1 MIESIVI
8 DPRFRGPPRSGNG
21 GYVAGLLGRYY
32 RQAAVVTLRKPPPLD
47 VELTLAGHG
56 TGHLRLLNDD
66 ELIAESEPAQL
77 ELETPD
83 PPDFD
88 AAERASRTYIG
99 FDDHHFGGC
108 FVCGPDRAEGD
119 GLRIFAGAL
128 PGGHLVAA
136 PWIPGRTLVGD
147 TGRVKPEFLWA
158 ALDCP
163 GYFALHMQRPP
174 SVMLLGRFEACVEP
188 IVRADEKYVVIGWP
202 LGEEGR
208 KRYAGTALFS
218 AAGELVGSARA
229 TWLMIDRR
237 LW

>member
-1 MIESIVI
+1 VIESIVI
-8 DPRFRGPPRSGNG
+8 HPRFRGPPQSGNG

-47 VELTLAGHG
+47 VGLTLAGHG

-66 ELIAESEPAQL
+66 ELIAESEPAEL
-77 ELETPD
+77 ELEIPD
-83 PPDFD
+83 PPDFH
-88 AAERASRTYIG
+88 AAEQASRTYIG

-108 FVCGPDRAEGD
+108 FVCGPDRAKGD

-128 PGGHLVAA
+128 PGGQLVAA
-136 PWIPGRTLVGD
+136 PWIPDRSLVDD
-147 TGRVKPEFLWA
+147 TDQVKPEFLWA

-163 GYFALHMQRPP
+163 GYFALHVQRSP
-174 SVMLLGRFEACVEP
+174 SVMLLGRFEARVEP
-188 IVRADEKYVVIGWP
+188 VVGAGEKCVVIGWS

-208 KRYAGTALFS
+208 KRYAGTALFNAS
-218 AAGELVGSARA
+218 GKLVGKARA
-229 TWLMIDRR
+229 TWLTMDRR

>member
-1 MIESIVI
+1 MIENVVI
-8 DPRFRGPPRSGNG
+8 DPRFRGPPQSGNG

-47 VELTLAGHG
+47 VGLTLAGHG

-66 ELIAESEPAQL
+66 ELIAESEPAEL
-77 ELETPD
+77 ELEIPD
-83 PPDFD
+83 APNFD
-88 AAERASRTYIG
+88 AAERASRAYIG

-136 PWIPGRTLVGD
+136 PWIPDRTLVDD
-147 TGRVKPEFLWA
+147 TDQVKPEFLWA

-188 IVRADEKYVVIGWP
+188 IVRADEKCIVIGWP

-208 KRYAGTALFS
+208 KRFAGTALFNAS
-218 AAGELVGSARA
+218 GELVGKALA
-229 TWLMIDRR
+229 TWLTMDRC